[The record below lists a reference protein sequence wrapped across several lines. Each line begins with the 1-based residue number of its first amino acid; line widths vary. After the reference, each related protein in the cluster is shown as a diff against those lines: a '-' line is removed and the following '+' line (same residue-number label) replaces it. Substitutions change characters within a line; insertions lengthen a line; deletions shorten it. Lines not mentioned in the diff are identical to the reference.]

1 MKGHR
6 NTISL
11 SVMRGIMLFLIPINV
26 LLSAYSLFSW
36 SVLRT
41 QARENYSNY
50 LSIVAQQAD
59 NELSNL
65 FTWMRGVFYNNTYI
79 RQIQFANND
88 ISRFLSAQEV
98 NQDAST
104 YLDQYPN
111 PMAFFIRT
119 DEGIPIPAVSTFT
132 QNDSNA
138 GISQFIHHVHQ
149 ISSEHTMGEYFLEN
163 IGGKWFLALLFQ
175 ERGVS
180 MGILLDVEGI
190 LNTLNFT
197 DSQISFF
204 SFQNTQGEVLAGIGN
219 PDSSGI
225 PIHSPLSIAPLS
237 LSIIIP
243 RENIMGAYGYLTVLS
258 FVLAFLSV
266 GSLVAYV
273 SYTKQQVSVPLK
285 KLQETIR
292 RIEAGHTEEKLDST
306 GEKAEIAEVYHTF
319 NSFIDN
325 ILHLKL
331 EAYETRISQQHTE
344 LQYLRLQLRPHFFL
358 NSLKRLYALAQEN
371 QMEDVQE
378 YILCLSTHY
387 RFLIYDT
394 TNTISLKDEMKHV
407 QNYLQLQQIG
417 YHLQIHCDITMEVN
431 PNLIRVPPLIVQSF
445 VENSIKYAILPG
457 KQLHISIRAKV
468 LVHDGNTYLNLTCTD
483 NGPGFP
489 QKIIREIEESEN
501 EFTKKH
507 VGFNNL
513 MHRLALIYDEKSYI
527 YIYNTAKGGA
537 TVDLLIPFKK
547 IKDEFH
553 EKGEDT
559 CGERS
564 YC

>member
-1 MKGHR
+1 MLILHFCERPCYNHYAIRWREEIVTLKGHR

-138 GISQFIHHVHQ
+138 GISQFIHRVHQ
-149 ISSEHTMGEYFLEN
+149 ISSEHPMGEYFLEN

-197 DSQISFF
+197 VCQMSFF

-331 EAYETRISQQHTE
+331 EAGSVKNFSHFS
-344 LQYLRLQLRPHFFL
+344 LQP
-358 NSLKRLYALAQEN
+358 LA
-371 QMEDVQE
+371 
-378 YILCLSTHY
+378 
-387 RFLIYDT
+387 
-394 TNTISLKDEMKHV
+394 
-407 QNYLQLQQIG
+407 
-417 YHLQIHCDITMEVN
+417 
-431 PNLIRVPPLIVQSF
+431 
-445 VENSIKYAILPG
+445 
-457 KQLHISIRAKV
+457 
-468 LVHDGNTYLNLTCTD
+468 
-483 NGPGFP
+483 
-489 QKIIREIEESEN
+489 
-501 EFTKKH
+501 
-507 VGFNNL
+507 
-513 MHRLALIYDEKSYI
+513 
-527 YIYNTAKGGA
+527 
-537 TVDLLIPFKK
+537 
-547 IKDEFH
+547 
-553 EKGEDT
+553 
-559 CGERS
+559 
-564 YC
+564 